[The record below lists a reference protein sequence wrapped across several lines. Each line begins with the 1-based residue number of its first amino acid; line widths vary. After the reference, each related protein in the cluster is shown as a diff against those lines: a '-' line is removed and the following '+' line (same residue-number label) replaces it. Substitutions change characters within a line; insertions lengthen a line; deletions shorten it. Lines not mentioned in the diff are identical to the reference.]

1 MMKDMKGIQNQVR
14 KLFPGDFYR
23 NIASLFT
30 GIFAARLIPALFAF
44 LIARIYGPD
53 QFGEFVLC
61 FSGASLLSV
70 FVNGGYEGA
79 VILAESEA
87 QRHRILRFSFR
98 NNLIINSLILAG
110 IIVFIS
116 LRGKKGPAD
125 ILLMLVPAYAFFF
138 GGLQM
143 IRNYFISH
151 QDFRKLAWVE
161 ITRALLTGILQSLFF
176 ILPGTGLFLGV
187 TLSQM
192 VTFLVFSS
200 GMKFFSGFRPFHRS
214 PFEMALAVRY
224 KNFPLYSLPSEFFN
238 YLSQQLPVFLIKPF
252 FGSINL
258 GLYSFSHRYL
268 SVPVQLTSISIGS
281 VYIERARS
289 LKENHDNLAR
299 LTWSL
304 FSKQVWISLI
314 PFTILALWGKPLFGF
329 FFGNE
334 WEYSGWLAQIL
345 SPWLFMVF
353 ISSPLSTILI
363 AREKQRFSM
372 VFNILLLLSRG
383 IVLIAGGLW
392 LKDLTLTVGLFSIT
406 GFIFFAFL
414 GIYSLKLA
422 RVDLIKAGIFFLKM
436 LIFCTLPLILLRLWL

>member
-1 MMKDMKGIQNQVR
+1 MLNDMKGIQHLIRN
-14 KLFPGDFYR
+14 LFPGEFYT

-44 LIARIYGPD
+44 LIARLYAPD
-53 QFGEFVLC
+53 QFGEFVLY
-61 FSGASLLSV
+61 FSIASLLSV

-87 QRHRILRFSFR
+87 QRQRILRFSLRSNFIL
-98 NNLIINSLILAG
+98 NLIAFAG
-110 IIVFIS
+110 ILGFIA
-116 LRGKKGPAD
+116 LRGKNGASD
-125 ILLMLVPAYAFFF
+125 MMWMFVPFYAFFF

-151 QDFRKLAWVE
+151 QNFRKLAWLE
-161 ITRALLTGILQSLFF
+161 IMRASITGILQSLFF
-176 ILPGTGLFLGV
+176 ILPETGLFLGV
-187 TLSQM
+187 LLAQM
-192 VTFLVFSS
+192 VTFFIFSS
-200 GMKFFSGFRPFHRS
+200 GIKFTSGFRLFRWS
-214 PFEMALAVRY
+214 SFELALAKRY
-224 KNFPLYSLPSEFFN
+224 RNFPLFSLPSEFFN

-289 LKENHDNLAR
+289 LKEKHDSLAG

-304 FSKQVWISLI
+304 FKKQVWISLI
-314 PFTILALWGKPLFGF
+314 PFTLLAFWGKLLFGF
-329 FFGNE
+329 LFGNE
-334 WEYSGWLAQIL
+334 WQYSGFLAQIL
-345 SPWLFMVF
+345 APWLFTVF

-372 VFNILLLLSRG
+372 IFNILLLLSRAV
-383 IVLIAGGLW
+383 VLVIGGLL

-406 GFIFFAFL
+406 GFVFFAFL

-422 RVDLIKAGIFFLKM
+422 HVNLIKAGIFFLKM
-436 LIFCTLPLILLRLWL
+436 FIIFTLPLILLRIWI